1 MYEYETDVSN
11 LLLILPH
18 DEQSCDDSLYLLRE
32 QLGLLKS
39 VTGLNFKSR
48 ASLVLLSE
56 GSGRLT
62 LFKLIGCQ
70 TNENFGMFKNVSAGC
85 RYTKVCG

>member
-11 LLLILPH
+11 LVLILPD

-56 GSGRLT
+56 GSGRLIQVNR
-62 LFKLIGCQ
+62 LPNK
-70 TNENFGMFKNVSAGC
+70 
-85 RYTKVCG
+85 